1 MSLYLNI
8 SFAMQSVK
16 VVVLRAMTPGQDVLV
31 QAMKAEVWLHDLL
44 PLGIR

>member
-16 VVVLRAMTPGQDVLV
+16 VVVLRAMTAGQDVLV
-31 QAMKAEVWLHDLL
+31 QAMKAYRGSRGMA
-44 PLGIR
+44 P

>member
-16 VVVLRAMTPGQDVLV
+16 VVVFRAMMPDKDVLV
-31 QAMKAEVWLHDLL
+31 QAMKAFRGSRGMA
-44 PLGIR
+44 P